1 VSADAP
7 KITEY
12 GPQTARI
19 FFALWP
25 PAEVADS
32 LGRLARALAVSG
44 GRPSRPETLHLTLAF
59 LGQVALS
66 DIPTLIE
73 LAHRVRGNRFDL
85 VVDRLGYW
93 SHNQLLWA
101 SCSVVPNALLALVA
115 ELRQV
120 LRQAGFH
127 SDQAVSGYF
136 PHLTLMR
143 RLLTAPDCSACLPPL
158 SWTCHEFVLVRSR
171 LDQVGAAY
179 EVLARFPLSGTN

>member
-1 VSADAP
+1 MSADAP
-7 KITEY
+7 KITEN
-12 GPQTARI
+12 GAQTARL

-25 PAEVADS
+25 PAAVADS
-32 LGRLARALAVSG
+32 LGRQACALAVSG

-59 LGQVALS
+59 LGQLALS

-85 VVDRLGYW
+85 VVDRIGYW

-101 SCSVVPNALLALVA
+101 GCSVVPNALMALVA
-115 ELRQV
+115 ELREV

-127 SDQAVSGYF
+127 SEQAASGYL
-136 PHLTLMR
+136 PHLTLVR
-143 RLLTAPDCSACLPPL
+143 RLSRAPDPSACLSPL
-158 SWTCHEFVLVRSR
+158 NWTCHEFVLVRSR
-171 LDQVGAAY
+171 LDQAGAAY